1 MDISGIDYDTNF
13 SEVLKTVG
21 QLHHSRLPVYK
32 SDLDQTIGLLYSKD
46 LLPAL
51 NEPAHYDWHA
61 LIRPPYFVHEH
72 KMAEELLKEFQEK
85 HIHFAVVVDE
95 FGGTSGIVTMQDIQE
110 EIIGEMK
117 DRFDEDMASF
127 KKIDDYNY
135 VLDGKTLIVDACKMM
150 ELPVDTFD
158 VIKGDNE
165 SIAGLVLEIAGEIPK
180 VNEPIASG
188 DFKFTVLKINRNR
201 LERIMITISFE

>member
-1 MDISGIDYDTNF
+1 
-13 SEVLKTVG
+13 
-21 QLHHSRLPVYK
+21 
-32 SDLDQTIGLLYSKD
+32 
-46 LLPAL
+46 
-51 NEPAHYDWHA
+51 
-61 LIRPPYFVHEH
+61 
-72 KMAEELLKEFQEK
+72 
-85 HIHFAVVVDE
+85 
-95 FGGTSGIVTMQDIQE
+95 MQDIQE

-158 VIKGDNE
+158 VIRGESE

-180 VNEPIASG
+180 ANEPIASG